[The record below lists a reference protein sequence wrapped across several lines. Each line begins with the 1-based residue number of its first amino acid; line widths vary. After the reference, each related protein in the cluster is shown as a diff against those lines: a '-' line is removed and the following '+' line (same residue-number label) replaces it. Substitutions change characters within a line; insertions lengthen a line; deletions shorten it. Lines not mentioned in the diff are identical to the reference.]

1 MSCSVTNYRQT
12 RKQVQIQQELV
23 LKELAIDKTLLPRSS
38 EMPKV
43 LESRADQHYLAK
55 GLVPRRTS
63 YSATNCRQTK
73 KEAWAQMLVLNV
85 PVIDQKLLRRSSE
98 SHRWLKMLGAK
109 VGRHC
114 FVEGLEP
121 HRRSCLVTSYRPMK
135 MPPVWGQWNM
145 LVSMREDLMM
155 SVLVPLMNQV

>member
-12 RKQVQIQQELV
+12 RKQAQIQQELV
-23 LKELAIDKTLLPRSS
+23 LKELAIDTTLLPRSS

-43 LESRADQHYLAK
+43 LESRADQHCLAK

-63 YSATNCRQTK
+63 YSATNFRQTK
-73 KEAWAQMLVLNV
+73 KEAWVQMLVLKE
-85 PVIDQKLLRRSSE
+85 PAIDQKLLRSSE
-98 SHRWLKMLGAK
+98 SRIWLKMLGAK
-109 VGRHC
+109 VDWHC
-114 FVEGLEP
+114 LVEGLEP
-121 HRRSCLVTSYRPMK
+121 HRRSCLVTSYRPMM

-145 LVSMREDLMM
+145 LVSMREDSMM